1 MFSNIRPLSTNNIY
15 ISTPVT
21 LLFLALSSLSLPAVA
36 QQQAI
41 SAISEPVLEV
51 ERVLDPSEYTLGSG
65 DRLRIDIFQAKDY
78 SGEYSVVTDGTVTLP
93 LIGNI
98 KVKGLTLAQA
108 TKLLSKRYGEYL
120 KVPVVTVIL
129 NKPRPLKIAIA
140 GEIDRPGSYEVSLE
154 EDLQYPSVTDLL
166 ELAGGITT
174 TADVRQVQIRRVING
189 KNEILTANLWDFIQ
203 QGNKEEDLTLQ
214 DGDTVFIPTVDQ
226 IDVTETPML
235 ASANFGIQP
244 VDSLNVAV
252 VGEVYRP
259 GTHTIESKQNNND
272 NQEQNDHSDL
282 PRLSEAI
289 TQAGGIKPLAD
300 IRNVEVHRL
309 TRTGTPQ
316 IISVNLWDLLQ
327 SGDTNKDVVLQK
339 GDTIMIPK
347 ANQINS
353 SEAGTLATASFA
365 PKSIRVNVVGEVKK
379 PGVLE
384 VPPNTPLNNAI
395 LAAGGF
401 DMERA
406 DVKTVDL
413 IRLNSDGT
421 VNKQKIRIDLS
432 KDIGG
437 STNPILLNED
447 VIVVERSMQT
457 TASDR
462 LQTIFKP
469 IGSFFSIFRFF
480 GF

>member
-15 ISTPVT
+15 VSTPVA
-21 LLFLALSSLSLPAVA
+21 LLLLALSSPSLPALA
-36 QQQAI
+36 QQQTI
-41 SAISEPVLEV
+41 SAISEPVI

-98 KVKGLTLAQA
+98 KVKGLTLAQT
-108 TKLLSKRYGEYL
+108 TKLLSKQYAEYL
-120 KVPVVTVIL
+120 KVPAVTVIL
-129 NKPRPLKIAIA
+129 SKPRPLKIAIA
-140 GEIDRPGSYEVSLE
+140 GEIDRPGSYEVTLK
-154 EDLQYPSVTDLL
+154 EDLQYPSVSDLL

-174 TADVRQVQIRRVING
+174 TADVRQVQIRRVISG
-189 KNEILTANLWDFIQ
+189 KNQVLTANLWDFIQ

-235 ASANFGIQP
+235 ASANFGIRP

-259 GTHTIESKQNNND
+259 GTHKIESKQDNNNE
-272 NQEQNDHSDL
+272 NNHLEL

-309 TRTGTPQ
+309 TRTGTQ
-316 IISVNLWDLLQ
+316 QVISVNLWELLQ
-327 SGDTNKDVVLQK
+327 SGDTNKDIVLQK

-347 ANQINS
+347 ANQIDS

>member
-1 MFSNIRPLSTNNIY
+1 MISQNTFRCQWFS
-15 ISTPVT
+15 
-21 LLFLALSSLSLPAVA
+21 SSLIWLSLTLQLPALA
-36 QQQAI
+36 QQQTL
-41 SAISEPVLEV
+41 SAISQPVPTV

-93 LIGNI
+93 LVGNI
-98 KVKGLTLAQA
+98 KVKGLTLAQT
-108 TKLLSKRYGEYL
+108 TKLLSKQYAEYL
-120 KVPVVTVIL
+120 KVPAVTVIL
-129 NKPRPLKIAIA
+129 SKPRPLKIAIA
-140 GEIDRPGSYEVSLE
+140 GEIDRPGSYEVTLKD
-154 EDLQYPSVTDLL
+154 DLQYPSVSDLL

-174 TADVRQVQIRRVING
+174 TADVRQVQIRRVISG
-189 KNEILTANLWDFIQ
+189 KNQVLTANLWDFIQ
-203 QGNKEEDLTLQ
+203 QGNKEEDITLQ

-235 ASANFGIQP
+235 ASANFGIKP

-259 GTHTIESKQNNND
+259 GTHTIESKQDNNNP
-272 NQEQNDHSDL
+272 NHHPEL

-309 TRTGTPQ
+309 TRTGTQ
-316 IISVNLWDLLQ
+316 QVISVNLWDLLQ
-327 SGDTNKDVVLQK
+327 SGDTNKDIVLQK

-347 ANQINS
+347 AEKLDS
-353 SEAGTLATASFA
+353 SEAGTLAAATFA
-365 PKSIRVNVVGEVKK
+365 PKTIRVNVVGEVKK

-413 IRLNSDGT
+413 IRLNPDGT
-421 VNKQKIRIDLS
+421 VNKQKIQIDLS
-432 KDIGG
+432 KDIGNA
-437 STNPILLNED
+437 TNPILRNED

-462 LQTIFKP
+462 LQTIFRP
-469 IGSFFSIFRFF
+469 IGSFFSLFRFF

>member
-1 MFSNIRPLSTNNIY
+1 MVSQNTFQPLSTNKSKWF
-15 ISTPVT
+15 STS
-21 LLFLALSSLSLPAVA
+21 LLLLSLTLPLPALA
-36 QQQAI
+36 QQQTI
-41 SAISEPVLEV
+41 SAISQPILEV
-51 ERVLDPSEYTLGSG
+51 ERILDPSEYTLGAG

-98 KVKGLTLAQA
+98 KVKGLTLAQT
-108 TKLLSKRYGEYL
+108 TKLLSKQYAEYL

-140 GEIDRPGSYEVSLE
+140 GEIDRPGSYEVTLE
-154 EDLQYPSVTDLL
+154 EDLQYPSVSDLL

-174 TADVRQVQIRRVING
+174 TADVRQVQIRRVISG
-189 KNEILTANLWDFIQ
+189 KNEVLTANLWDFIQ
-203 QGNKEEDLTLQ
+203 KGNKEEDLTLQ

-259 GTHTIESKQNNND
+259 GTHKIESKQYNNNE
-272 NQEQNDHSDL
+272 NNHPEL

-289 TQAGGIKPLAD
+289 TLAGGIKPLAD

-309 TRTGTPQ
+309 TRTGTQ
-316 IISVNLWDLLQ
+316 QVISVNLWELLQ
-327 SGDTNKDVVLQK
+327 SGDTNKDIVLQK

-347 ANQINS
+347 ANQIDS

-379 PGVLE
+379 PGVME

-462 LQTIFKP
+462 LQTIFRP